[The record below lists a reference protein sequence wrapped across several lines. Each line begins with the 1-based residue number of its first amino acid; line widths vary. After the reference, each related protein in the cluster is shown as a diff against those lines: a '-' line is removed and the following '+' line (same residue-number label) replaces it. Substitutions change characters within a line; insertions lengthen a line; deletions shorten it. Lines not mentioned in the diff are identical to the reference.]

1 MSLTSKLNVQLC
13 DPYAWEDPRYIF
25 RASWVDKYFNTRR
38 TDCASEIVNKILF
51 VYLISISLGLLI
63 GFYTRFSNASILTLV
78 IASIF
83 LIPLFKQLQSI
94 YTLKKKS
101 IHGISKSEDK
111 IHAPILKESFVNQ
124 SSYTSRNPFQNVL
137 IDEIK
142 YSPTRAAAPDI
153 TSPESKIA
161 LDEFF
166 RVQWYSDPTDI
177 YGKTQSQRMFIT
189 QPVTTI
195 PNDQDSYQ
203 KWLYKIPGKTC
214 KEGNPEACYG
224 GTNGAALP
232 WLNL

>member
-1 MSLTSKLNVQLC
+1 MSLHLKSNVQLC
-13 DPYAWEDPRYIF
+13 DPYAWEDPRYLF
-25 RASWVDKYFNTRR
+25 RASWIDRYFNTRP
-38 TDCASEIVNKILF
+38 TECASEIVNKVLF
-51 VYLISISLGLLI
+51 VYLISISI
-63 GFYTRFSNASILTLV
+63 GIFINTFTRFSHGLLLTIVLATVFLV
-78 IASIF
+78 
-83 LIPLFKQLQSI
+83 PLFKQLQTI
-94 YTLKKKS
+94 QHVQK
-101 IHGISKSEDK
+101 ISKVDLSQNEV
-111 IHAPILKESFVNQ
+111 PIESVKESFVNP

-142 YSPTRAAAPDI
+142 YSPTRSAAPDI
-153 TSPESKIA
+153 TSTESKIA

-189 QPVTTI
+189 QPSTTI